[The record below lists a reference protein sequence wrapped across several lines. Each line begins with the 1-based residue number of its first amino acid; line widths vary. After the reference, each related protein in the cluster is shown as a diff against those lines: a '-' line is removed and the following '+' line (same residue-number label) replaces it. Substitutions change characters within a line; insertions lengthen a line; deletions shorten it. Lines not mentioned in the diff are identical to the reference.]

1 MRKCVGEVIQVVAEV
16 TQVVGEMKQFCWG
29 SDTKFAGEVPKIQ
42 IEITP
47 ATHVKRS
54 CVDMWIYWGT
64 EVNEPNLKICA
75 LLEPGWLF

>member
-1 MRKCVGEVIQVVAEV
+1 MLLGKCSNFVGETKEIVW
-16 TQVVGEMKQFCWG
+16 EMKQFCWG

-54 CVDMWIYWGT
+54 CMDMWIYWGT